1 MEITEFI
8 PSLTDFKNLV
18 NVDNFSQ
25 VDIDLQNRTSST
37 VGYDNFE
44 HYLEFQYF
52 IYMNMFNLKEF
63 ANEIENKYKVQ
74 NKIKG
79 DFLSIALK
87 HIDYSFEEEL
97 EPIFA
102 RVQKLPSD
110 IQTRLI
116 NFEDT
121 LRKLFI
127 KLMLANIAENDSL
140 KDIIKSTFN
149 DLANQYSLSKPDV
162 KQFALDAISYLDGI
176 SFNNTNRFI
185 QGKTS
190 NNYYFPKQ
198 VSVLQQLHDQL
209 VLGKYIKK
217 NDDFINVFRSR
228 IKPPDLQSILWIQE
242 TPKLFYLLLRL
253 NNYKEYTDD
262 QRIDAI
268 AHQLFTFNPEKTTD
282 NMRASYNKV
291 VSKMKDEYYIVKK
304 MESLRDILD
313 CILIK

>member
-1 MEITEFI
+1 MEIPEFI

-52 IYMNMFNLKEF
+52 IYMNLFNLKEF

-162 KQFALDAISYLDGI
+162 KQFALDAISYLDGV
-176 SFNNTNRFI
+176 SFNSTNRLI
-185 QGKTS
+185 LEATS

-209 VLGKYIKK
+209 FLGEYIEK
-217 NDDFINVFRSR
+217 NDDFINVFQSK
-228 IKPPDLQSILWIQE
+228 IKPPNMPGILWIQK
-242 TPKLFYLLLRL
+242 TPKLFYLLYRL
-253 NNYKEYTDD
+253 NDNREFFLG
-262 QRIDAI
+262 QRINLI
-268 AHQLFTFNPEKTTD
+268 AHQLFIFKREKTSD
-282 NMRASYNKV
+282 NIRASYNKIA
-291 VSKMKDEYYIVKK
+291 SQIRDEFYIEKNMPK
-304 MESLRDILD
+304 LKQILD
-313 CILIK
+313 QLL